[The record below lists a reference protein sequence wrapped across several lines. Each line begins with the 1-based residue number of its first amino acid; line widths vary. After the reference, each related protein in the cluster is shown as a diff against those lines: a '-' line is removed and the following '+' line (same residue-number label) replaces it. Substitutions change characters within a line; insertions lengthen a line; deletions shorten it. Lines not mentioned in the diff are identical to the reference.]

1 MDSGNDDF
9 TPLFE
14 ALADATIAP
23 DAELPDTG
31 IGLEL
36 ERRVS
41 PPFVRGAVYG
51 TRATTLIAMDYHG
64 SGRIIERRFGPQGVP
79 QGQTAL
85 HFGDG

>member
-1 MDSGNDDF
+1 V
-9 TPLFE
+9 
-14 ALADATIAP
+14 
-23 DAELPDTG
+23 
-31 IGLEL
+31 L

-41 PPFVRGAVYG
+41 PRFVRGAVYG

>member
-1 MDSGNDDF
+1 MRTARISNRIGV
-9 TPLFE
+9 LQ
-14 ALADATIAP
+14 AAGYDA
-23 DAELPDTG
+23 
-31 IGLEL
+31 
-36 ERRVS
+36 
-41 PPFVRGAVYG
+41 FVRGEVYG